1 MASHP
6 IEIAP
11 SILAADFSCLGE
23 QIAAVERGG
32 ATILHV
38 DVMDGHFVPNISIG
52 VPVVASLHK
61 ATRLPLDVHLM
72 IESPERYIEMFAAA
86 GAARILVHQEST
98 PHLDRALS
106 LIREHGAEA
115 GAVIN
120 PATPIAMLGEILDR
134 VDTVLVMSVNP
145 GFGGQKFITSA
156 YAKIRELNE
165 RRQRNNFSFRIEVD
179 GGVGPDNISELVAA
193 GAETLVA
200 GTSIFHQPDPTA
212 ATRSL
217 LGLAT
222 SRSYQEV
229 REVAGKLSGG
239 GQNDGR

>member
-1 MASHP
+1 M
-6 IEIAP
+6 
-11 SILAADFSCLGE
+11 
-23 QIAAVERGG
+23 
-32 ATILHV
+32 T
-38 DVMDGHFVPNISIG
+38 
-52 VPVVASLHK
+52 
-61 ATRLPLDVHLM
+61 
-72 IESPERYIEMFAAA
+72 
-86 GAARILVHQEST
+86 
-98 PHLDRALS
+98 
-106 LIREHGAEA
+106 
-115 GAVIN
+115 
-120 PATPIAMLGEILDR
+120 
-134 VDTVLVMSVNP
+134 VNP